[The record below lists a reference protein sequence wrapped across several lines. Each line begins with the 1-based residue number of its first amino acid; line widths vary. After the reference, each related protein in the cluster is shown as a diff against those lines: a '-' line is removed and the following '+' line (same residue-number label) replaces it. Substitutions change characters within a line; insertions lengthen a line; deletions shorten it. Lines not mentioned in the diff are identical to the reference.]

1 MLDATDAPSRTQ
13 FTGSDRTMRILDTT
27 GDASFSNQCGAE
39 ITNSSTWNDPLTS
52 LSEGKTAPYNG
63 SGLNDD
69 IIYANSQDS

>member
-1 MLDATDAPSRTQ
+1 MLDATNAPSRTQ
-13 FTGSDRTMRILDTT
+13 FTDSDRTMTILDKT

-69 IIYANSQDS
+69 TIYANSQDS